1 MQQHSAVV
9 AHRGQ
14 LVAPASGFRL
24 RCPVPISMRLVDA
37 HDIAL
42 RLRTRDASACSR
54 HGASANVKTPSAKTR
69 LRLREV
75 EERELAPP
83 ESLVE

>member
-1 MQQHSAVV
+1 
-9 AHRGQ
+9 
-14 LVAPASGFRL
+14 
-24 RCPVPISMRLVDA
+24 MRLVDA